1 MTTTVEAACDSLS
14 LYRFLSV
21 ITNAEHVDSSYL
33 IPHWDGGFFMAMRGH
48 RYGRSSAQL
57 TSACGSNVTLAPSR
71 NVSRQRVCGGCS

>member
-33 IPHWDGGFFMAMRGH
+33 IPH
-48 RYGRSSAQL
+48 
-57 TSACGSNVTLAPSR
+57 
-71 NVSRQRVCGGCS
+71 